1 MDRFVYNDDFN
12 KDVIYNRIAELS
24 SKLEEEMGKDEPDT
38 EREREL
44 LYAQMIAGLKLNTM
58 FPNKYFTF

>member
-12 KDVIYNRIAELS
+12 KDVIYNRLAELS

>member
-12 KDVIYNRIAELS
+12 KDVIYNRLAELS

-58 FPNKYFTF
+58 FPNKNFTF